1 MLTAFV
7 LEPTPCDKTAKAP
20 HVYSLAG
27 RAATRF
33 WVMST
38 SSRNAPRTTD
48 CQKELLANY
57 NELQMRLK
65 VDNVTGL
72 VVSGTAHSTEP
83 DTTDADP
90 ERGRPERRGKRQRV
104 YFLERLTS

>member
-83 DTTDADP
+83 DTTMLIQSGGVPNVEGSVNVCTFWNA
-90 ERGRPERRGKRQRV
+90 
-104 YFLERLTS
+104 